1 MRRIHILRFILY
13 RSILSHFGHF
23 LLMTNIDI
31 AAPLGKHPFFW
42 GWLLF
47 CGDTINPFV
56 PAIFTAE
63 QIDCII
69 SKVHHAFFVS
79 FKYFHAVGTGESHGK
94 AASISEDQPVN
105 GWLYSE
111 EQRVCQNDQ
120 SHTFP
125 EITHTYPNN
134 EKATPRIMCK
144 TIP

>member
-1 MRRIHILRFILY
+1 
-13 RSILSHFGHF
+13 
-23 LLMTNIDI
+23 MTNIDI
-31 AAPLGKHPFFW
+31 AAPLGKHQFFR

-47 CGDTINPFV
+47 WGDEINPFV

-94 AASISEDQPVN
+94 EASISEGQPVD
-105 GWLYSE
+105 GWLYLE
-111 EQRVCQNDQ
+111 EQRVCQNGM

-125 EITHTYPNN
+125 EITYTYPNDEN
-134 EKATPRIMCK
+134 AKPRIMCK
-144 TIP
+144 AIP

>member
-1 MRRIHILRFILY
+1 MRLIHILRFILY

-31 AAPLGKHPFFW
+31 AAPLGNHQFFRDCLLFW
-42 GWLLF
+42 GN
-47 CGDTINPFV
+47 TINPSV
-56 PAIFTAE
+56 STIFTAE

-69 SKVHHAFFVS
+69 SKLHHAFFVS

-94 AASISEDQPVN
+94 KASISEDQPVY

-111 EQRVCQNDQ
+111 EQRVCQNGEF
-120 SHTFP
+120 HTFL
-125 EITHTYPNN
+125 EITHTYPDN
-134 EKATPRIMCK
+134 EKAKPKIMCK